1 MEQLAY
7 FLFTEGSCY
16 FITFVELE
24 HKLESE
30 NWSQMV
36 RQFLLFSW
44 FPAAWQRVC
53 SAALNL
59 LCIGAARQHAFLS
72 IFALKK
78 VIKF

>member
-36 RQFLLFSW
+36 RQVLLSSQ
-44 FPAAWQRVC
+44 FPATWQRVC
-53 SAALNL
+53 SAALKL
-59 LCIGAARQHAFLS
+59 LCSEAARQLA
-72 IFALKK
+72 
-78 VIKF
+78 